1 MCWCWCVRLLPSK
14 SIPRQESVYI
24 LYFLFAVANAGRL
37 IKWVNIAKGNHFP
50 RPCHSLFYRHR
61 PFLRI
66 IFAAVSTSV
75 SLVLAS
81 LSAVL
86 IFSGMQ
92 MYRPLLAS
100 SQMATI
106 FGGYLGSWLFI
117 LSLTVGSERAVQ
129 CDGRK

>member
-1 MCWCWCVRLLPSK
+1 M
-14 SIPRQESVYI
+14 
-24 LYFLFAVANAGRL
+24 
-37 IKWVNIAKGNHFP
+37 
-50 RPCHSLFYRHR
+50 
-61 PFLRI
+61 
-66 IFAAVSTSV
+66 AVSTTV

-100 SQMATI
+100 SQIATI

-117 LSLTVGSERAVQ
+117 LSLTAVSNLEAVVLGYGFQ
-129 CDGRK
+129 AKFFPKFHSV

>member
-1 MCWCWCVRLLPSK
+1 M
-14 SIPRQESVYI
+14 
-24 LYFLFAVANAGRL
+24 
-37 IKWVNIAKGNHFP
+37 
-50 RPCHSLFYRHR
+50 
-61 PFLRI
+61 
-66 IFAAVSTSV
+66 AVSTTV

-81 LSAVL
+81 VSAVL

-117 LSLTVGSERAVQ
+117 LSLTAVSNLEAVVLGSGFQAKFFPEVSFCLVAALFACGMVHRVCVTSCILFSIAALYYVNKISHKVHNVTVQ
-129 CDGRK
+129 VDTYAGKKKKK